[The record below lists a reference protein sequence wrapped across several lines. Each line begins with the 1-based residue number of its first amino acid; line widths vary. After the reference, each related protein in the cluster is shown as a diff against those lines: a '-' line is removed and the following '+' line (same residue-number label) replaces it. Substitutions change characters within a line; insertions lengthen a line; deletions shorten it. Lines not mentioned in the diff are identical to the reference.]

1 MIALGGLGEIGRNMT
16 VFEHRGALLIVDC
29 GVLFPEEHQPGID
42 LILPDWSAV
51 RDRLGEV
58 SAIVLTHGHEDHIGA
73 LPYLLRERADIP
85 IIGSAL
91 TLALVA
97 AKLDE
102 HRLTPTL
109 IEVAAGQSHT
119 RGPFDLEFFAVNHS
133 IPDGLAVAIRTTA
146 GLVLHTGDF
155 KMDQF
160 PLDRRRTDLRGF
172 ARLGEEGV
180 DLLLIDSTN
189 ADVPGFTTSER
200 ELGPAIEAVFRTTAG
215 KVVVS
220 SFASHIHRIQQILDA
235 SHTQGRKAAF
245 VGRSMVR
252 NMTLA
257 RTLGY
262 LTVPDEVVV
271 EPEDLESL
279 PPHQVTLICTGSQGE
294 PMAALSRMAA
304 GTHPIDVGDGD
315 TVLLASSLI
324 PGNEN
329 AIYRVINALTDRGAH
344 VVHKGNANVH
354 VSGHAS
360 AGELIY
366 CYNIIE
372 PRHVLPVHGESR
384 HLRANADL
392 AVSTGIPAD
401 NVLTATNGTVIDL
414 HEGRARTTGQIPIG
428 LIYVDGRT
436 VGGTTDELLA
446 ERRTLGEEGVVTVT
460 VLIDPD
466 TVTLTEDPDF
476 IARGFAHD
484 PATFDPVIPVIV
496 AALRRAAPRRP
507 DRRTIEKILIREVQ
521 QWSRRVHRRTPV
533 VIPVV
538 IDA

>member
-1 MIALGGLGEIGRNMT
+1 
-16 VFEHRGALLIVDC
+16 
-29 GVLFPEEHQPGID
+29 
-42 LILPDWSAV
+42 
-51 RDRLGEV
+51 
-58 SAIVLTHGHEDHIGA
+58 
-73 LPYLLRERADIP
+73 
-85 IIGSAL
+85 
-91 TLALVA
+91 
-97 AKLDE
+97 
-102 HRLTPTL
+102 
-109 IEVAAGQSHT
+109 
-119 RGPFDLEFFAVNHS
+119 
-133 IPDGLAVAIRTTA
+133 
-146 GLVLHTGDF
+146 
-155 KMDQF
+155 
-160 PLDRRRTDLRGF
+160 
-172 ARLGEEGV
+172 
-180 DLLLIDSTN
+180 
-189 ADVPGFTTSER
+189 
-200 ELGPAIEAVFRTTAG
+200 
-215 KVVVS
+215 
-220 SFASHIHRIQQILDA
+220 
-235 SHTQGRKAAF
+235 
-245 VGRSMVR
+245 
-252 NMTLA
+252 
-257 RTLGY
+257 
-262 LTVPDEVVV
+262 
-271 EPEDLESL
+271 
-279 PPHQVTLICTGSQGE
+279 
-294 PMAALSRMAA
+294 MAALSRMAA

-496 AALRRAAPRRP
+496 AALRRAAAPP
-507 DRRTIEKILIREVQ
+507 DPTAAP
-521 QWSRRVHRRTPV
+521 SRRS
-533 VIPVV
+533 
-538 IDA
+538 